1 MNRREL
7 EERIIRIVAGVARTD
22 TGTITPDT
30 NLITDLGVDSASALV
45 LLVELEDAF
54 DVTLSDRAAANLR
67 TVGDIVRYLDGI
79 VRPQ

>member
-1 MNRREL
+1 MNRREF

-22 TGTITPDT
+22 TGTITLDT
-30 NLITDLGVDSASALV
+30 DLITDLGVDSASALV
-45 LLVELEDAF
+45 LLVELEDEF

-79 VRPQ
+79 VKPQ